1 MSVITSPINH
11 LQKLFYAYRT
21 YCLPRNHMEERE
33 VREGFHGSG
42 NATENRNSIA
52 NIEAQVSLPT
62 TVREVY
68 VVRRTG
74 NPNRHGRSSSH
85 PGTANG
91 GVVPEQ
97 VMVNHANGVFGLPS
111 FMKATAEVL
120 GNGELG
126 SSYKKTMMAN
136 GVVMVVK
143 RTGEMN
149 SLGKDEFDSGVQRLG
164 KLKHPNVFDTSGL
177 PLLDR

>member
-1 MSVITSPINH
+1 
-11 LQKLFYAYRT
+11 
-21 YCLPRNHMEERE
+21 MEERE

-42 NATENRNSIA
+42 NATEIGNSIA
-52 NIEAQVSLPT
+52 NIEAQVSLPA

-68 VVRRTG
+68 VVQRVG
-74 NPNRHGRSSSH
+74 NPNRHGRSSCH
-85 PGTANG
+85 PGMANG
-91 GVVPEQ
+91 GVVSEL

-111 FMKATAEVL
+111 FMKVTAEVL
-120 GNGELG
+120 GNGALG
-126 SSYKKTMMAN
+126 SSYKTMMAN

-149 SLGKDEFDSGVQRLG
+149 SLGKDEFNSGVQRLG